1 MYSYTFNNIFHKNNL
16 YCVTKQKKSIFFS
29 FRILGV
35 PELPK
40 QEFVDGN
47 ASDSTLSNC
56 SASSSSS
63 HKTSSQCI
71 SVIPRVSYDPQVGD
85 IMKYSTCSNVVK
97 VQELTF
103 VKSSAC
109 GVLLNILGGKLQ
121 L

>member
-1 MYSYTFNNIFHKNNL
+1 MLPNKRNQY
-16 YCVTKQKKSIFFS
+16 FFS
-29 FRILGV
+29 FCIVGV

-71 SVIPRVSYDPQVGD
+71 SVIPRVSYDPQVGN
-85 IMKYSTCSNVVK
+85 IMKYKYV
-97 VQELTF
+97 
-103 VKSSAC
+103 
-109 GVLLNILGGKLQ
+109 
-121 L
+121 